1 MPRMNDLIRDGS
13 GDSPVRGKPEE
24 SASVSFKTLAALKQ
38 EDQSG
43 EKTKPATIDWYRLAE
58 EELGRVRAAVKLE
71 QAFPVEN
78 VLPVATGIVG
88 SLEESDQLLA
98 KSISGYTGA
107 PIIMN
112 MVNVSVMATKI
123 GMGLNYKQDELIRLA
138 LAGLLHDVGMIM
150 LPESLLA
157 KTEKLTPQDRE
168 LMKQHPEFGFQILK
182 RLGSSYEWLAQ
193 VALQEH
199 ERWNG
204 QGYPKGLKENQIHE
218 YARIIGIVDIFDALM
233 NARSYRKKF
242 LPHEAVRELL
252 TTERTA
258 FPSQVIKALVQQFSV
273 FPLGT
278 SVLLNTGETGV
289 VVKLNPRFPLR
300 PVVRVSL
307 TSDRSGEME
316 EKEVDLSTTSLV
328 NIVEVV
334 TTEESADAR

>member
-1 MPRMNDLIRDGS
+1 MPRMNDIIRDQS
-13 GDSPVRGKPEE
+13 GDSSARGKPEE
-24 SASVSFKTLAALKQ
+24 PAAVSFRTLAALKQ
-38 EDQSG
+38 NEQPGS
-43 EKTKPATIDWYRLAE
+43 AQDWYKLAE
-58 EELGRVRAAVKLE
+58 EELGRVKAAVKLE
-71 QAFPVEN
+71 QVFPVEN
-78 VLPVATGIVG
+78 LLRIATGIVG

-107 PIIMN
+107 PIILN

-123 GMGLNYKQDELIRLA
+123 AMGLNYRREELIRLA
-138 LAGLLHDVGMIM
+138 LAGLLHDVGMIV
-150 LPESLLA
+150 LPEPLMA
-157 KTEKLTPQDRE
+157 KSEKLTPEDRE
-168 LMKQHPEFGFQILK
+168 IMKQHPQFGYQILMK
-182 RLGSSYEWLAQ
+182 LGGSYEWLAQ

-233 NARSYRKKF
+233 NARPYRRKL

-252 TTERTA
+252 VTERTA

-278 SVLLNTGETGV
+278 SVLLNTGETGM

-300 PVVRVSL
+300 PVVRVAM
-307 TSDRSGEME
+307 TSDRTGEKE
-316 EKEVDLSTTSLV
+316 AKEVDLSTTSLV

-334 TTEESADAR
+334 APEEGAEVK

>member
-1 MPRMNDLIRDGS
+1 MNDIIRESS
-13 GDSPVRGKPEE
+13 GDSPVRKPEE
-24 SASVSFKTLAALKQ
+24 AAPTSFRNLAALKEEQ
-38 EDQSG
+38 PQ
-43 EKTKPATIDWYRLAE
+43 TAADWYRLAE

-78 VLPVATGIVG
+78 LLKIATGIVG

-98 KSISGYTGA
+98 KSISGYSGS

-112 MVNVSVMATKI
+112 MVNVAVMATKI
-123 GMGLNYKQDELIRLA
+123 GMAFHYRREELVRLA
-138 LAGLLHDVGMIM
+138 LAGLLHDVGMIA
-150 LPESLLA
+150 LPEQLLA
-157 KTEKLTPQDRE
+157 KSEKLTPQDRE
-168 LMKQHPEFGFQILK
+168 LMKQHPQFGYQILMK
-182 RLGSSYEWLAQ
+182 LGSSYEWLAQ

-204 QGYPKGLKENQIHE
+204 QGYPKGLKENQIHD
-218 YARIIGIVDIFDALM
+218 YARIIGIVDVFDALM
-233 NARSYRKKF
+233 NARPYRRKL

-252 TTERTA
+252 VMERTA
-258 FPSQVIKALVQQFSV
+258 FPSQVIKAFVQEFSV

-300 PVVRVSL
+300 PVVRIS
-307 TSDRSGEME
+307 TASDRTGTME
-316 EKEVDLSTTSLV
+316 PKDVDLSATSLV

-334 TTEESADAR
+334 APEETADSRDVK

>member
-1 MPRMNDLIRDGS
+1 MNDIIRDQS
-13 GDSPVRGKPEE
+13 GDSPARGKPEE
-24 SASVSFKTLAALKQ
+24 PAAVSFRTLAALKQ
-38 EDQSG
+38 NEQPGS
-43 EKTKPATIDWYRLAE
+43 ALDWYKLAE
-58 EELGRVRAAVKLE
+58 EELGRVKAAVKLE
-71 QAFPVEN
+71 QAFPVDN
-78 VLPVATGIVG
+78 LLRIATGIVG
-88 SLEESDQLLA
+88 SLAESDQLLA
-98 KSISGYTGA
+98 KSISGYTGE

-123 GMGLNYKQDELIRLA
+123 AMGLNYRRDELIRLA
-138 LAGLLHDVGMIM
+138 LAGLLHDVGMIL
-150 LPESLLA
+150 LPEPLLA
-157 KTEKLTPQDRE
+157 KSEKLTPEDRE
-168 LMKQHPEFGFQILK
+168 IMRQHPQFGHRILMK
-182 RLGSSYEWLAQ
+182 LGSSYEWLAQ

-233 NARSYRKKF
+233 NARPYRRKL

-289 VVKLNPRFPLR
+289 VIKLNPRFPLR
-300 PVVRVSL
+300 PVVRVSMA
-307 TSDRSGEME
+307 SDRTGAME
-316 EKEVDLSTTSLV
+316 AKEVDLSATSLV

-334 TTEESADAR
+334 APEESAEVR